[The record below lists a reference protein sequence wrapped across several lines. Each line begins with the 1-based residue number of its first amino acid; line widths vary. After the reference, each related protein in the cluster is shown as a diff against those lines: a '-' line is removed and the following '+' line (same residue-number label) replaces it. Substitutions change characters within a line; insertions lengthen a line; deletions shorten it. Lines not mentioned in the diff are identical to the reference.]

1 VISKKILPACVPT
14 LLEVMRDPHVV
25 VDGFTYEAE
34 AIQGWLNGSNDNS
47 PMTNDKLDPHNLVPN
62 YALRSAI
69 HDWLQNRQNMMYFV
83 TVFNRQNMMKYK

>member
-1 VISKKILPACVPT
+1 
-14 LLEVMRDPHVV
+14 LEVIRDPHVV

-47 PMTNDKLDPHNLVPN
+47 PMTNDKLDLHNLVPN